1 MTDQNKKRSQ
11 RYLVI
16 IYIFLILFMS
26 LAVYLAY
33 FIAIKSDRYNKSAYN
48 PRNIDPEVDVLRGK
62 ILASD
67 GTVLAENKSE
77 NNTSIR
83 YYPEGN
89 LYSHVV
95 GHTDRGKGG
104 LELSYNKELLTST
117 SDLGESLTKDL
128 NGEKKVGDNLYTTL
142 DPKLQKACYDAITTE
157 KGAAIV
163 MDAESGAVLAEVS
176 KPTYDPNKINNDWN
190 SLSGDADGP
199 LLNRAVSGL
208 YPPGSTFKIITTLA
222 YLRDGGKLDDTF
234 DCNGS
239 YSVGNYTVHCAGNRR
254 HGHQT
259 LKQAFGN
266 SCNVS
271 FSKIGLSLSDGIL
284 KDTAEDFLINK
295 NIKIDQ
301 TISKSKFILKDNDS
315 KAAKMATAFGQ
326 GETQVTPMQMLLAA
340 DAVANGGK
348 MMKPYLVDRIENKD
362 GVTIKETNSK
372 VLNDVM
378 TTEEASELQEMMRYV
393 VTNGTARSAF
403 SGVKYEVFGKTGTA
417 EFNAAKDT
425 HSWFTGFATDGNK
438 KVCIVVLLEDTDLH
452 ASNAAK
458 KILNTYFNE

>member
-1 MTDQNKKRSQ
+1 MSNQNKKRFQ

-16 IYIFLILFMS
+16 IYIFLILFLS

-48 PRNIDPEVDVLRGK
+48 PRNINPEVDVERGK

-77 NNTSIR
+77 NGSTVRN
-83 YYPEGN
+83 YPQGN
-89 LYSHVV
+89 LYAHVV

-104 LELSYNKELLTST
+104 LELTYNKELLTAT

-128 NGEKKVGDNLYTTL
+128 NGEKQVGDNLYTTL

-163 MDAESGAVLAEVS
+163 MDAESGAILAEVS
-176 KPTYDPNKINNDWN
+176 KPTYDPNTINKEWN
-190 SLSGDADGP
+190 SLSGDSDGP

-208 YPPGSTFKIITTLA
+208 YPPGSTFKIITSLA
-222 YLRDGGKLDDTF
+222 YLRDGGSMDDTF

-239 YSVGNYTVHCAGNRR
+239 YSVGNYTVHCAGNRK
-254 HGHQT
+254 HGHQN
-259 LKQAFGN
+259 LKQAFAN

-284 KDTAEDFLINK
+284 KNTAEDFLINN
-295 NIKIDQ
+295 NIKTDQ
-301 TISKSKFILKDNDS
+301 NISKSKFVLKDNDS

-326 GETQVTPMQMLLAA
+326 GETQVTPMEMLLAA

-362 GVTIKETNSK
+362 GVTVKETNSE
-372 VLNDVM
+372 VLNEVM
-378 TTEEASELQEMMRYV
+378 TSEEASELQEMMRYV

-403 SGVKYEVFGKTGTA
+403 SGVRYEAYGKTGTA
-417 EFNAAKDT
+417 EFNADKDT

-438 KVCIVVLLEDTDLH
+438 KVCLVVLLEDTSLH
-452 ASNAAK
+452 ASKAAQ
-458 KILNTYFNE
+458 KILTTYFSD